1 MTRPTPQ
8 DDAKPGQDWS
18 PPPARLHNA
27 WNAAARKVLPNS
39 DTPNTSNKSPDDH
52 LAITI
57 KNDTGSNIAVG
68 DVVGFGDPLLLVSSA
83 GESQRRIT
91 FEHASPVAGKWAV
104 AANSIKDDFAGQC
117 VLVGIAWAQVN
128 VTDANHTHADISGG
142 SLVSGDSGYAKIL
155 YKPAGTGTDWCCL
168 QLGLPDGS
176 GGGGTVDTQ
185 ARDCAC
191 RSLSI
196 HRELI
201 DELQM
206 AGSIGP
212 DEASDIRSDRLI
224 PGMQVCGC
232 GLDTSSCGKC
242 QNSIH
247 PNTILLDISGT
258 VDNPFGGGGSDLDF
272 SSDPVSDAINGVRNI
287 TMSCV
292 AGVVPQII
300 QGTATFEFTD
310 IPMGP
315 GGIGGN
321 KNVRLTITAE
331 FYDGGSSYYWR
342 LIFSLDDIDDFTNY
356 EYSFATGLRTNIPD
370 CFMPEADWTGISSSP
385 LSADKYVDFSGWTA
399 RLTTV

>member
-155 YKPAGTGTDWCCL
+155 YKPNSTGTDWCCL
-168 QLGLPDGS
+168 QLGLPEGS
-176 GGGGTVDTQ
+176 GGGGAVDSQ
-185 ARDCAC
+185 ARAC
-191 RSLSI
+191 VCSSLNI
-196 HRELI
+196 HRETV
-201 DELQM
+201 DVLQL
-206 AGSIGP
+206 AGSIGV
-212 DEASDIRSDRLI
+212 DEASDIRANNII
-224 PGMQVCGC
+224 PAIQTCGC
-232 GLDTSSCGKC
+232 TLDTIACTKC
-242 QNSIH
+242 SNLIA
-247 PNTILLDISGT
+247 PDEVLLTIAD
-258 VDNPFGGGGSDLDF
+258 VADEAFGGGGSDLDF
-272 SSDPVSDAINGVRNI
+272 SGDPLSDFVNGTHTI
-287 TMSCV
+287 ALACV
-292 AGVVPQII
+292 PGVVDEIV
-300 QGTATFEFTD
+300 QGSVTQDFLL

-315 GGIGGN
+315 GGIGGD

-331 FYDGGSSYYWR
+331 FRENGALRYEWR
-342 LIFSLDDIDDFTNY
+342 IEFSLDDIDDSTNY
-356 EYSFATGLRTNIPD
+356 EYSYATGQSSSLPD
-370 CFMPEADWTGISSSP
+370 CFMPENDWTGISASP
-385 LSADKYVDFSGWTA
+385 VSADKYMDFSGWSATL
-399 RLTTV
+399 RS